1 MRLHGTAFGSSA
13 WARKA
18 DTIVDIKVDPETE
31 VRDVQLLTRTGK
43 PQRLGL
49 VFEDGVLV
57 PREPAITVGPA
68 PEVSGPGSEMPSIRE
83 IRRKY
88 RCGQAN

>member
-1 MRLHGTAFGSSA
+1 M
-13 WARKA
+13 
-18 DTIVDIKVDPETE
+18 
-31 VRDVQLLTRTGK
+31 
-43 PQRLGL
+43 
-49 VFEDGVLV
+49 VFEDGLLV

-88 RCGQAN
+88 RCGQAKAIEIQRQMSGTGTTHPMILLAETVVWY